1 MRVQI
6 SVLLAASTCFVA
18 WADAAPT
25 GESEL
30 ADTCE
35 FHSVSKAQRF
45 GWEAL
50 PGAILTTVGP
60 GKIGASA
67 LRMDPGPKPQEYMG
81 VGLTHDID
89 LTGAGPGDKVI
100 LFVKQN
106 FGRNICVNLS
116 TTKGNAYRY
125 ANLKPEQ
132 WTRVELDLDLANWSQ
147 AGNKP
152 VDAWPKVTYLHIY
165 SKGFDKPGET
175 MLLDGFAVFVKG
187 KPAVTR
193 PGPAPAQ
200 R

>member
-1 MRVQI
+1 MRIQGV
-6 SVLLAASTCFVA
+6 VLPLACVVLATRTGLA
-18 WADAAPT
+18 PAA
-25 GESEL
+25 ESEP

-35 FHSVSKAQRF
+35 FRDVEEAQAF
-45 GWEAL
+45 GWKTL
-50 PGAILTTVGP
+50 PGAVLTTVAP

-67 LRMDPGPKPQEYMG
+67 LRIDPGPEPREYMG

-89 LTGAGPGDKVI
+89 LTGAGAGDKLI

-106 FGRNICVNLS
+106 FGNSICVNLR
-116 TTKGNAYRY
+116 TTKGNVYRY
-125 ANLKPEQ
+125 SKLKPEQ
-132 WTRVELDLDLANWSQ
+132 WTRAELDLDLANWNQ
-147 AGNKP
+147 AESKP

-165 SKGFDKPGET
+165 SKGFDKDGEY

-193 PGPAPAQ
+193 